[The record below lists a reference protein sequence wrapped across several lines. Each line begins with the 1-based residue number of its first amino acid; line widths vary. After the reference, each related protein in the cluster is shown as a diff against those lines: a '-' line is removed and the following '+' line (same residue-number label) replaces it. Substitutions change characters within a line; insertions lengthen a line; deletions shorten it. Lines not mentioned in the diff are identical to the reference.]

1 MYVPAGVFA
10 GTVTSPVNGFNVGT
24 TVLPLMPVAGVVTAI
39 FTSPIN
45 AGALFKVSVPL
56 VLFNNTFPAG

>member
-1 MYVPAGVFA
+1 MPAGVFA

-39 FTSPIN
+39 VVLVVK
-45 AGALFKVSVPL
+45 AGLPFKVSVPL
-56 VLFNNTFPAG
+56 PLLFNTFPAG